1 MFISRVS
8 AAALRSAWGT
18 FADVAARSAKYPGPS
33 YWFSFGGSYSTTGFV
48 NTSTWPAVGNPLGN
62 PAYPGITIGDRGPNW
77 IDVNTV
83 VYNKTEILTHNYAY
97 NGATIDASLVTPYL
111 PTVMT
116 VADQV
121 AEFLAG
127 PGQKSATRSWTSEDA
142 LFSIWVGINDIAHS
156 YTNNDSRSA
165 FTDVLLDAESNSDTN
180 HAWSSPLFWITQPST
195 ALPSTPLLSAK
206 LEISGGKQFSLSSRI
221 APNLTVWHPEITTI
235 SRASSNASLKY
246 ILG

>member
-1 MFISRVS
+1 MSLQDLQSIQGLAIGSHCQYRLVHE
-8 AAALRSAWGT
+8 
-18 FADVAARSAKYPGPS
+18 
-33 YWFSFGGSYSTTGFV
+33 SYSQ
-48 NTSTWPAVGNPLGN
+48 
-62 PAYPGITIGDRGPNW
+62 GITIGDRGPNW

-97 NGATIDASLVTPYL
+97 NGATIDASLVAPYL

-156 YTNNDSRSA
+156 YTNNGSRSA
-165 FTDVLLDAESNSDTN
+165 FTDVLLDAESNLDPN
-180 HAWSSPLFWITQPST
+180 HARSSPLFWITQPST
-195 ALPSTPLLSAK
+195 VLPSTPLLSAK
-206 LEISGGKQFSLSSRI
+206 LEISGAALYNIIAKSL
-221 APNLTVWHPEITTI
+221 
-235 SRASSNASLKY
+235 ASLHKDA
-246 ILG
+246 IWW